1 MDSTLTQQ
9 LLFYTNELLMNDYND
24 PNIGLD
30 HNPTTPE
37 VACVKHDAGNGN
49 MAREIDVLTG
59 YAAAFTYFQE

>member
-1 MDSTLTQQ
+1 M
-9 LLFYTNELLMNDYND
+9 NELLMNDYND

-49 MAREIDVLTG
+49 TAREIDVLTG
-59 YAAAFTYFQE
+59 YAAAFTCFRE